1 MGARNQESKNLKF
14 YSLKAKVDKDID
26 PHFAITEKVDDK
38 WQVTGKFNEMFGKIT
53 KVDIQEKVYD
63 DVKSNIFRLYMEDE
77 NETSCIDLTH
87 NAITYSILNTLS
99 SEFDTSKEI
108 SIKVYKKSS
117 EKDGKTYWNG
127 RASLTVQGEKLGWGI
142 EIADVP
148 RPEQLFNGKGQP
160 VLTNGKKT
168 FDNSG
173 VVAFWEDV
181 FNTKI
186 APKFNT
192 ASPDPQPTS
201 EGKPAESQK
210 EDPKTTGK
218 AENSSPTDEDDDLP
232 F

>member
-38 WQVTGKFNEMFGKIT
+38 WQVTGTFDEMFGKIT
-53 KVDIQEKVYD
+53 KVDIQEKEYQG
-63 DVKSNIFRLYMEDE
+63 VKSNYFRLYMEDQD
-77 NETSCIDLTH
+77 ETSCVDLTH

-127 RASLTVQGEKLGWGI
+127 RASLTAEGEKLGWAI
-142 EIADVP
+142 EISEIP
-148 RPEQLFNGKGQP
+148 RPEQLFNAKGQP
-160 VLTNGKKT
+160 VLTNGKNT

-173 VVAFWEDV
+173 VIAFWEDV

-192 ASPDPQPTS
+192 ASNDPQPTGES
-201 EGKPAESQK
+201 ETAEPKK
-210 EDPKTTGK
+210 EATKVKADPTPN
-218 AENSSPTDEDDDLP
+218 EDEDDDLP